1 MPRLLSSGWIG
12 LLAISVSAFAHDF
25 KAGDIQVG
33 HPYARPTVAAQTNG
47 AVYVSI
53 ENKGKAADQ
62 LLSVSSPVSNSAE
75 IHTMSMQGNVMK
87 MREVQNIEIKP
98 AEKVTMTPG
107 HGYHIMLIGLKQP
120 LKAGDK
126 LPVTLRFKNAGSVE
140 AQVFVEAPTAAHQ
153 NPVKPGVTHKHP

>member
-25 KAGDIQVG
+25 KAGDIHIG
-33 HPYARPTVAAQTNG
+33 HPYARPTVTAQTNG
-47 AVYVSI
+47 AVYVNI
-53 ENKGKAADQ
+53 ENKGKTADQ
-62 LLSVSSPVSNSAE
+62 LISVSSPASNSAE

-87 MREVQNIEIKP
+87 MREVPNIEIKP

-120 LKAGDK
+120 LKVGDK

-140 AQVFVEAPTAAHQ
+140 AQVFVEAPTAEHQ
-153 NPVKPGVTHKHP
+153 NPVKAGAMHKHP